1 MAMPHQARTTEAPQ
15 AGAPSSSDQRFRDQG
30 EPAEGEA
37 DGDATTLAF
46 DGRMKVSGEDGFSG
60 DPYNR
65 TGSFK
70 RANR

>member
-1 MAMPHQARTTEAPQ
+1 MPHQARTTEAPQ
-15 AGAPSSSDQRFRDQG
+15 AGAPTSSDQRFRDQG
-30 EPAEGEA
+30 EPTEGEA
-37 DGDATTLAF
+37 TADATTLAF

>member
-1 MAMPHQARTTEAPQ
+1 MAMQRQARTTEAPE
-15 AGAPSSSDQRFRDQG
+15 AGAPSSLDQRFRDQG
-30 EPAEGEA
+30 EPDAGAA

-46 DGRMKVSGEDGFSG
+46 EGRMKVSGEDGFSG

>member
-1 MAMPHQARTTEAPQ
+1 MPRQTTTTEVPR
-15 AGAPSSSDQRFRDQG
+15 AGAPTSSDQRFRDQG
-30 EPAEGEA
+30 EPAAGEA

-46 DGRMKVSGEDGFSG
+46 EGRMKVSGEDGFSG

-70 RANR
+70 RKNR